1 MLVDVVGRH
10 GRATVPPA
18 GWARTTPC
26 ATMATMSAEPASAR
40 VIRLGSDTPPGS
52 VEESVRSATADPTA
66 RVLYWIEAED
76 CWVTA
81 GGARTAPPADDER
94 PLTLVELDGATVAG
108 VELDGGRGL
117 DDSALEPICRA
128 LAAAIR
134 TEALAAELCA

>member
-52 VEESVRSATADPTA
+52 VEESVRRAPPPPPP
-66 RVLYWIEAED
+66 RVLSGSEAGD
-76 CWVTA
+76 CGVTA
-81 GGARTAPPADDER
+81 GGPRAAPPADDER
-94 PLTLVELDGATVAG
+94 PLTLVELDG
-108 VELDGGRGL
+108 
-117 DDSALEPICRA
+117 
-128 LAAAIR
+128 
-134 TEALAAELCA
+134 